1 MLSFTEY
8 LTETQGLI
16 GRKPGEPFIDKD
28 GKILLFQ
35 TVKFFDNPKDAGNI
49 SDATAVNKPM
59 SNLTG
64 VAVASFKAESGKIVR
79 FIKYIKPKTTK
90 WDNSTPNYFE
100 FKSKAAIK
108 EKSGLKPTDFL
119 KKEKMTNLSMK
130 DILDQVGKAF
140 GEVSPLYTA
149 TKQAI
154 AGRPISVV
162 IGDLSENGIT
172 NYFAEIL
179 HPIALMTGQYE
190 GNAKDGIVAI
200 TGTDDISKFKI
211 NFPQGSSQGLYDSYL
226 TSGDLRINI
235 SSKYGSASKAAKASV
250 TNLYNI
256 YKAYKDKE
264 MFEEFGTA
272 IELARIIAESGAE
285 TAPLE
290 IASLLAKKGFLKFT
304 EEDKQLVEDL
314 KTNPN
319 VKLTK
324 NIIKLRDNI
333 NAYKP
338 SSPFTHVIAG
348 IAKSVSAV
356 INQSQDIQFS
366 RFACLLLNGTVIQMY
381 TRTKKPMNG
390 IIEFNKFKAQWPDDS
405 VTNVLLESTTRY
417 KTDRIDGKFG
427 YEVRSK

>member
-35 TVKFFDNPKDAGNI
+35 KVEFFDNPKDAGNI

-64 VAVASFKAESGKIVR
+64 VGVASFKAESGKIVR

-100 FKSKAAIK
+100 FKSKASVK

-119 KKEKMTNLSMK
+119 TKMENLSMN
-130 DILDQVGKAF
+130 DILQQVGAAF
-140 GEVSPLYTA
+140 GKDTPLYTA

-154 AGRPISVV
+154 AGKPISVV
-162 IGDLSENGIT
+162 IGDLSETGIT

-179 HPIALMTGQYE
+179 QPIALIKGHYD
-190 GNAKDGIVAI
+190 GNAKDGITAI

-211 NFPQGSSQGLYDSYL
+211 NFPRGSAQGLYDSYL
-226 TSGDLRINI
+226 TSGDSRINI
-235 SSKYGSASKAAKASV
+235 SSKYGSASKGAKASV

-272 IELARIIAESGAE
+272 IELARIIAESDAE

-290 IASLLAKKGFLKFT
+290 IASLLAKNKLLDFT
-304 EEDKQLVEDL
+304 ETDRKLVEKL
-314 KTNPN
+314 KQDPN
-319 VKLTK
+319 LKLTE

-356 INQSQDIQFS
+356 INKSQDIQFS

-381 TRTKKPMNG
+381 TITKKPMNG

-405 VTNVLLESTTRY
+405 VTTVLLESTTRY